1 MAQNGKKKTVK
12 FGQKWGKND
21 QKKRAK
27 NGLQI
32 AEKTTPPPQNGAKHE
47 KMAKNGQQWVN
58 ATKILSKMVPKW
70 AKNGQKG
77 QNESKS
83 EAKCGQNNS

>member
-21 QKKRAK
+21 QKKGQKWASNSRK
-27 NGLQI
+27 DN
-32 AEKTTPPPQNGAKHE
+32 PPPQNGAKHE